1 MAKIRRGKITTG
13 GGAPTVDV
21 YNISWDDKV
30 EFDRKNVDDQLAG
43 KPVMMK
49 KSSSGSFDIAAGL
62 IASGYATASMVITYY
77 EVSVAAGVET
87 VANKTATF
95 TDVTFNQGANIDND
109 AGPGTGKV
117 TFEYGTCTLAAGT

>member
-1 MAKIRRGKITTG
+1 MSG
-13 GGAPTVDV
+13 
-21 YNISWDDKV
+21 N
-30 EFDRKNVDDQLAG
+30 
-43 KPVMMK
+43 PVMMK
-49 KSSSGSFDIAAGL
+49 KSGSGSFDIAAGL